1 MAINQYQSV
10 TAIARIYGF
19 KAEVVR
25 NMCHARGQRF
35 AFRLVPNGKFYI
47 DPVKFQAYIER
58 RMA

>member
-1 MAINQYQSV
+1 MENSQYQSV
-10 TAIARIYGF
+10 TAISKAFGI
-19 KAEVVR
+19 KAETVR
-25 NMCHARGQRF
+25 NMCHARSQRF